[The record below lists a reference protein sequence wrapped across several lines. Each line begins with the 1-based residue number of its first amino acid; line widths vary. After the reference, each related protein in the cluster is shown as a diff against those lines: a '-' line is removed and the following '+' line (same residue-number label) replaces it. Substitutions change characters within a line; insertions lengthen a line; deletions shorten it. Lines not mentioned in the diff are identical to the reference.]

1 MNKLRIATIAGLL
14 SLAASPAFAHVGLHA
29 DGTASG
35 LLHPFSGLDHVLA
48 MVAVGLFAARLGG
61 RALWA
66 VPASFVGVM
75 MLGGALGYSGL
86 ALPYVEPAIALSVIA
101 MGALLAFEIR
111 LKVPAAMALVAP
123 PMATAIVAAR
133 RIPDSMADSPFL
145 TMMALKTD
153 QAEAA
158 ATVQRG
164 LKVVLDKR
172 TVHGA
177 RATTVAELRKLLKPG
192 GKGTIELAMTIEEKG
207 REVAF
212 VIPGR
217 FDISPAQQG
226 AISTVPGVLEVL
238 EI

>member
-86 ALPYVEPAIALSVIA
+86 ALPYVEPAIALSVIG

-111 LKVPAAMALVAP
+111 LKVPAAMALVGG
-123 PMATAIVAAR
+123 
-133 RIPDSMADSPFL
+133 F
-145 TMMALKTD
+145 ALFHGH
-153 QAEAA
+153 A
-158 ATVQRG
+158 
-164 LKVVLDKR
+164 
-172 TVHGA
+172 HGA
-177 RATTVAELRKLLKPG
+177 EGAHLQSFAGYAAGFVVATTLLHVAGIGLG
-192 GKGTIELAMTIEEKG
+192 LALEKG
-207 REVAF
+207 GARIGAWGRRAAGLVGCVA
-212 VIPGR
+212 
-217 FDISPAQQG
+217 G
-226 AISTVPGVLEVL
+226 AMLLAG
-238 EI
+238 